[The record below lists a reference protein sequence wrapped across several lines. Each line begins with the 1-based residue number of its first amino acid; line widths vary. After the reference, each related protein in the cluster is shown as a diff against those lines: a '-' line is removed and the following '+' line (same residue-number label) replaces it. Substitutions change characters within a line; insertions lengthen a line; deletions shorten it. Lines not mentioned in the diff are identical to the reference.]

1 MSSSLWLHGLE
12 PARLLCPWDFSG
24 KNTGVGCHA
33 LLQGIFPNQGS
44 NLHLLCLLHWQTSS
58 LSLVPPRKPREQGC
72 VDNWN
77 GHPDQLLRVSRWDP
91 DQSVFKIPQVTS
103 VCKHIWKP
111 LLVIFHLCQALAN
124 HNPEANLT
132 DCFCARAKNG
142 YYIFQWLEKNYYF
155 TTCEKYMK
163 LKLQCP
169 YIFYWNT
176 AMSIPSH
183 MSTAVL
189 KYSHRVKYWWLWLRF

>member
-1 MSSSLWLHGLE
+1 MGFFRQEYWSGLPCPPPGDLPEPGIKPASLMS
-12 PARLLCPWDFSG
+12 PALAGRF
-24 KNTGVGCHA
+24 
-33 LLQGIFPNQGS
+33 
-44 NLHLLCLLHWQTSS
+44 
-58 LSLVPPRKPREQGC
+58 LSLVPPGKPREQGC
-72 VDNWN
+72 TDNWN
-77 GHPDQLLRVSRWDP
+77 GHPDQLLRISRWDP
-91 DQSVFKIPQVTS
+91 DQSVFKTPQVTS

-124 HNPEANLT
+124 HNLEAKS

-142 YYIFQWLEKNYYF
+142 YYIFQWLEKKNYF

-163 LKLQCP
+163 LKFQCP
-169 YIFYWNT
+169 YIIFYWNT

-189 KYSHRVKYWWLWLRF
+189 KYSHRVKYWWLWLSF